1 MSRGAIDL
9 AGGRAKPPGTWTTD
23 AARAVAFLG
32 AVALVVRL
40 GEEVPI
46 ATLAA
51 PILVVAGVVLVV
63 LVIAEHRARRRWSLR

>member
-1 MSRGAIDL
+1 MRRGAIDL
-9 AGGRAKPPGTWTTD
+9 AGGRAKLPAAWTTD
-23 AARAVAFLG
+23 AARVVGFFG

-63 LVIAEHRARRRWSLR
+63 LVIAERKAHRRWSLR